1 MSQFED
7 YADRYKFIKMERD
20 DGILQMTLHSKGGE
34 LLWGGRPHEELSYA
48 FGEIARDRGNRV
60 VILTGSGDNFCADII
75 WGRSSAA
82 AGEVTKARP
91 LAADH
96 TLSDAYY
103 LIMNHLNIAVP
114 MIAAVNGPALIHSEL
129 ALLCDIVL
137 ASENA
142 EFQDLP
148 HFPMGLVPGDGVHAV
163 YPLLLGLNRGRYFLF
178 MGQKIAA
185 REARE
190 MGLVAEVLPR
200 DQLLTRAWELA
211 RKIADKPPLTIR
223 YARALLS
230 RQLKR
235 LMIDNLELGLALEGL
250 GTSEY
255 WPTANFKK

>member
-1 MSQFED
+1 MSKFEE
-7 YADRYKFIKMERD
+7 YAGRHQFIKLERD

-34 LLWGGRPHEELSYA
+34 LLWGGHPHEELSYA
-48 FGEIARDRGNRV
+48 FGEIARDRENRV

-75 WGRSSAA
+75 WGKASAKSGTA
-82 AGEVTKARP
+82 TKVRP
-91 LAADH
+91 LAMDH

-148 HFPMGLVPGDGVHAV
+148 HFPMGLVPGDGVHAI
-163 YPLLLGLNRGRYFLF
+163 YPLLLGLNRGRYFLLT
-178 MGQKIAA
+178 GQKIAA
-185 REARE
+185 QEARE
-190 MGLVAEVLPR
+190 IGLVAEVLPR
-200 DQLLTRAWELA
+200 DQLLPRAWELA
-211 RKIADKPPLTIR
+211 RKIASKPPLTLR

-250 GTSEY
+250 GSADY
-255 WPTANFKK
+255 WPAPTLKK